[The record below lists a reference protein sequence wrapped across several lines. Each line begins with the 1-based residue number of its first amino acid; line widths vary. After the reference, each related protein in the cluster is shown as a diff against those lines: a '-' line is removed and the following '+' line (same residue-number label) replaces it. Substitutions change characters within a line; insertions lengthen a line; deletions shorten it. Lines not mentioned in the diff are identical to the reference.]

1 MAWHL
6 SFDYTSLGIESPVIC
21 YGTWVSDPSHMLSPA
36 KNKSILCSFLYT
48 VKRVFP
54 KLPLSLAWLLPNACA
69 DIFFFFEL
77 LLGLYFSDLK
87 IRPLPG
93 SCEAKLHLAS

>member
-36 KNKSILCSFLYT
+36 KNK
-48 VKRVFP
+48 
-54 KLPLSLAWLLPNACA
+54 LPLQLPLHCEKSVPQTA
-69 DIFFFFEL
+69 IE
-77 LLGLYFSDLK
+77 LGLAS
-87 IRPLPG
+87 
-93 SCEAKLHLAS
+93 AKRLC